1 MKRKIDPLQPYCGTF
16 RLGQTNVEVY
26 GLTQEYGGQFY
37 SAPDATSLPRLK
49 VGFRWKYWWEV
60 VAVLMHESF
69 EYLAAQKGVRWL
81 PCGYNMQSSD
91 IYSFHFDHNL
101 FSQIIEDQGYFLA
114 KALPEVATVWKKYRP
129 KD

>member
-16 RLGQTNVEVY
+16 RLGHTNVEVY
-26 GLTQEYGGQFY
+26 GLTNSYGGEFY
-37 SAPDATSLPRLK
+37 CAPDATSLPRLK
-49 VGFRWKYWWEV
+49 VSFRYKFWWEV

-69 EYLAAQKGVRWL
+69 EFLASQKGVRWF
-81 PCGYNMQSSD
+81 PCSHHMNSSD
-91 IYSFHFDHNL
+91 IYSFHFDHNV
-101 FSQIIEDQGYFLA
+101 FSQLIEDQAYFLA